1 MTNLLTMMH
10 PDTELKWISE
20 EIGFGVVAKRKIPKG
35 TITWVQDELD
45 GIFPPDFPETINPL
59 TRELLEKYSFRNS
72 KGEHILCWDIA
83 KFVNHSFRSNCLSTA
98 YNFEIAIRDIEKGEE
113 LTDDYG
119 YLNLSESFV
128 PEDEG
133 TERKVVYPDDILKC
147 YKEWD
152 EILEKIFPLVNNLKQ
167 PLFELLN
174 DSLKREVQ
182 EIAKGKKKMKS
193 TRSLYFEPEISQ
205 I

>member
-1 MTNLLTMMH
+1 MH
-10 PDTELKWISE
+10 PDTKLKWISE
-20 EIGFGVVAKRKIPKG
+20 EIGFGVIATRRIPKG

-45 GIFPPDFPETINPL
+45 GIFPPDFPENIKPL

-98 YNFEIAIRDIEKGEE
+98 YNFEIAIRDIEVGEE

-133 TERKVVYPDDILKC
+133 TERKVVHPDDILKC
-147 YKEWD
+147 YQEWD
-152 EILEKIFPLVNNLKQ
+152 EILDSVFPLISKKQQ
-167 PLFELLN
+167 PLFELLEEN
-174 DSLKREVQ
+174 LKK
-182 EIAKGKKKMKS
+182 EIAEISKGKKKLKS
-193 TRSLYFEPEISQ
+193 TRSLYFEPEASQ

>member
-1 MTNLLTMMH
+1 MMH
-10 PDTELKWISE
+10 PDTKLKWISDE
-20 EIGFGVVAKRKIPKG
+20 KGFGVVATKLIPKG

-45 GIFPPDFPETINPL
+45 QVFSPEEPENFKPL
-59 TRELLEKYSFRNS
+59 AKELLEKYSFRNN

-83 KFVNHSFRSNCLSTA
+83 KYINHSFKSNCLSTS
-98 YNFEIAIRDIEKGEE
+98 YNFEVAVRDIPIGEE

-133 TERKVVYPDDILKC
+133 VDRKVVKPDDTLDL

-152 EILEKIFPLVNNLKQ
+152 SSLEPLFPLIEKLDQ
-167 PLFELLN
+167 PLFELL
-174 DSLKREVQ
+174 SEKVKA
-182 EIAKGKKKMKS
+182 EISSVASGSKKMLSTKNLYLKPEKS
-193 TRSLYFEPEISQ
+193 RI
-205 I
+205 

>member
-1 MTNLLTMMH
+1 MH
-10 PDTELKWISE
+10 PDTELKWISQE
-20 EIGFGVVAKRKIPKG
+20 MGFGVVATRKIPKG
-35 TITWVQDELD
+35 SITWVQDDLD
-45 GIFPPDFPETINPL
+45 GVFPPDFPDAINPL

-98 YNFEIAIRDIEKGEE
+98 YNFEIAIRDIEQGEE

-128 PEDEG
+128 PADEG
-133 TERKVVYPDDILKC
+133 TDRKVVNPDDILRY

-152 EILEKIFPLVNNLKQ
+152 KALKSVFPLITKLPQ
-167 PLFELLN
+167 PLYVLLDKN
-174 DSLKREVQ
+174 QKK
-182 EIAKGKKKMKS
+182 EITGIIEGKKEMKS
-193 TRSLYFEPEISQ
+193 TRHLYFEPETSQ